1 MGAEIAL
8 GRRVVVR
15 IDIQSVVRT
24 SLHASFATD
33 ATLVVEID
41 DSIGPP
47 VECASR
53 TNFRA
58 WSVIAVI
65 APHHTE
71 VARCMR
77 KLPLFDVLDP
87 RPKNANGDLVFFF
100 ARNRAG
106 VAPDTTVLI
115 YDKTVAHLWKIT
127 LMSRNAQRLQARHHS

>member
-8 GRRVVVR
+8 SRRVVVR

-24 SLHASFATD
+24 SLHASFAAD
-33 ATLVVEID
+33 ATPVVEID
-41 DSIGPP
+41 DSIGAP
-47 VECASR
+47 VECAGR

-58 WSVIAVI
+58 RSVIAVI
-65 APHHTE
+65 APHHAE

-77 KLPLFDVLDP
+77 ELALFDVLDP
-87 RPKNANGDLVFFF
+87 RPKNANRYLVFFF

-127 LMSRNAQRLQARHHS
+127 LMSRNSQRLQTRHHS